1 MFASGMRRTKPLE
14 VELSG
19 FLTWLR
25 DERQVSAATLRA
37 YRSDLRDFV
46 EWLPGQKRGN
56 KDPDR
61 LALRSY
67 LVELSGRG
75 LRPTSIQRK
84 LAALRTFFRRLRET
98 GRIQRDPSRLVKG
111 PKIPGRIPHFLTV
124 AQVTTLLELPFED
137 GFLGARDRAILE
149 FLYSTGCRV
158 AEVADMRL
166 RRVDLADG
174 HVRVMGKGRK
184 ERLAMLGQKAQE
196 AVVAW
201 LPHRKRKLKEV
212 ALRDGGHLFLNRRGG
227 PLSSRWIFEVVLRQ
241 ARRAGIAQRLTPHGL
256 RHSFAT
262 HLLDGGADLRS
273 VQELLGHS
281 RLATTEI
288 YTHVSMARLREA
300 YDRAHPHGAL
310 RESQEGG

>member
-1 MFASGMRRTKPLE
+1 MRRRKPLE
-14 VELSG
+14 VELSR
-19 FLTWLR
+19 FLRWLR
-25 DERQVSAATLRA
+25 DERQVSAATVRA

-46 EWLPGQKRGN
+46 EWLPAQGRGD

-61 LALRSY
+61 LVVRSY

-84 LAALRTFFRRLRET
+84 LASLRAFFRFLHDS
-98 GRIQRDPSRLVKG
+98 GRIRRDPTPLVKG
-111 PKIPGRIPHFLTV
+111 PRVPSRIPRFLTV
-124 AQVTTLLELPFED
+124 TQVTTLLELPFDE
-137 GFLGARDRAILE
+137 GFLGSRDRAILE

-158 AEVADMRL
+158 AEAAGMHLSRMDM
-166 RRVDLADG
+166 VDG
-174 HVRVMGKGRK
+174 HVRVLGKRRK

-196 AVVAW
+196 AIAAW
-201 LPHRKRKLKEV
+201 LPHRKRKLAELAV
-212 ALRDGGHLFLNRRGG
+212 RDGGSLFLNRRGG
-227 PLSSRWIFEVVLRQ
+227 PLSSRWIFEVVRRHAL
-241 ARRAGIAQRLTPHGL
+241 RAGIAQRLTPHGL

-300 YDRAHPHGAL
+300 YDRAHPHGSKRPASKS
-310 RESQEGG
+310 ESETTA